1 MKKKLL
7 ILGGV
12 LGALAVVAFFT
23 LQFFLGSIVKTAVNN
38 FAPKITGTKVTLDA
52 ASISPLSGAG
62 TLTGLSVGNPAGW
75 AAEKA
80 FYLGQVHV
88 DVAPFSI
95 LGDHIVVNEIV
106 IEQPEFTYETK
117 IVASNIGD
125 LLKNIE
131 TVTGSKD
138 KAAQP
143 TAKNGQPVKFE
154 VKKFTLRNG
163 KVTLGVGPAA
173 LSMPLPPLELTDLG
187 TKEGGITPDQL
198 VFAVMKNVTGSIVT
212 ASTKAIGQAGA
223 TAGAAAADAAKKGV
237 DAVKGLF
244 DKKK

>member
-1 MKKKLL
+1 M
-7 ILGGV
+7 
-12 LGALAVVAFFT
+12 
-23 LQFFLGSIVKTAVNN
+23 KTAVNN
-38 FAPKITGTKVTLDA
+38 FAPKITGTKVTLDS

-62 TLTGLSVGNPAGW
+62 TLRGLRVGNPAGW

-80 FYLGQVHV
+80 FYLGQVQV

-117 IVASNIGD
+117 VVASNIGD

-131 TVTGSKD
+131 KVTGGKD

-173 LSMPLPPLELTDLG
+173 ISLPLPPLELTNLG
-187 TKEGGITPDQL
+187 TQEGGITPDQL
-198 VFAVMKNVTGSIVT
+198 VFAVMRSVTSSIVT

-223 TAGAAAADAAKKGV
+223 TVGAAAGAAASDAAKKGV

-244 DKKK
+244 NKK